1 MSKEPQEDEKAV
13 LAALDGIVRM
23 QQTIRGGLDL
33 CVDTGLVFLRTY
45 YNNLPG
51 HVARRLTE
59 FSPGALAA
67 IPGVTGPN
75 GSRKARKNI
84 ASHVAGDAAFAQV
97 IRAAN
102 VYRARLG
109 YELLGAEGVPEEKKA
124 ET

>member
-1 MSKEPQEDEKAV
+1 MSKDSQENEKAI
-13 LAALDGIVRM
+13 LAALDGIIRM

-51 HVARRLTE
+51 QVARRLTE
-59 FSPGALAA
+59 LKPVALAA
-67 IPGVTGPN
+67 IPGATGPN
-75 GSRKARKNI
+75 GSRKARERI
-84 ASHVAGDAAFAQV
+84 AVHVAGDKAFAQV

-109 YELLGAEGVPEEKKA
+109 YKLLGPEGEPEEEA
-124 ET
+124 GT